1 MDEQCIV
8 NCGAVIS
15 CWRIVAIGWHIFHM
29 RGADLSLVLVGF
41 SFTVANGFVPLQKK
55 N

>member
-1 MDEQCIV
+1 
-8 NCGAVIS
+8 
-15 CWRIVAIGWHIFHM
+15 M

-55 N
+55 NEIMLNRNICNIDDLLLVLWIRKAT